1 MCDGTT
7 LINREICLPIDEET
21 STTDVNYNSVSTSV
35 TEAASDMCD
44 DDGRLILDKDMISR
58 PVIDGVSSGLTDTAV
73 TEANDD

>member
-21 STTDVNYNSVSTSV
+21 STTDVNCNSVSTSV
-35 TEAASDMCD
+35 TEAASDMCY
-44 DDGRLILDKDMISR
+44 DDGPLILDKDMISQ
-58 PVIDGVSSGLTDTAV
+58 PLIDDESSGLTYTAV

>member
-21 STTDVNYNSVSTSV
+21 STTDVNCNSVSTSI

-44 DDGRLILDKDMISR
+44 DDGRLILDKDKISQ
-58 PVIDGVSSGLTDTAV
+58 PLIDDVSSGLTYTAV